1 MRVAIVTETYPP
13 EINGVALTIQG
24 FVTQL
29 RALGH
34 EVQLVRPQQPG
45 RDSDAANAD
54 ALLVRG
60 AAIPHYPGLRF
71 GLPAASRLRRL
82 WLDQRPA
89 AVYIAT
95 EGPLGHSALTVA
107 RELGIPSATGFH
119 TRFDDFVAHY
129 GAAWLTPA
137 VFALLRRFHNRADA
151 TLVPTREL
159 MEFLRQRGF
168 ASVRLLARAVDTR
181 LFSPTR
187 RDRALRESWAL
198 DDGDLAVMFVGRIA
212 PEKNLDLAVRAF
224 DAVRAA
230 VPGARMV
237 WVGDG
242 PALARLREQHP
253 GHVFCGMQRGES
265 LAAHFASGDVFLFP
279 STTETFGNVTL
290 EAMASGVPAVAY
302 DYGAAREHLRDG
314 IHGRAVPIHDGNAF
328 VAAAV
333 ALARDAAARAAMG
346 RAARVAVEGLS
357 HRAVAESLAELLA
370 TLRPARAA

>member
-13 EINGVALTIQG
+13 EINGVALTVQG
-24 FVTQL
+24 FVAQL

-45 RDSDAANAD
+45 RDSAAASTD

-71 GLPAASRLRRL
+71 GLPAASRLRRV
-82 WLDQRPA
+82 WMDQRPE

-198 DDGDLAVMFVGRIA
+198 GDDDLAVMFVGRIA
-212 PEKNLDLAVRAF
+212 PEKNLDLAVRAY
-224 DAVRAA
+224 DAIRTV

-253 GHVFCGMQRGES
+253 GHVFCGMQRDES

-290 EAMASGVPAVAY
+290 EAMASGVPTVAY

-314 IHGRAVPIHDGNAF
+314 IHGRAVPIHDGDAF

-333 ALARDAAARAAMG
+333 ALAQDAAARAAMG
-346 RAARVAVEGLS
+346 RAARGAVEGLS

-370 TLRPARAA
+370 TLCPARAA